1 MFIDILRYDRAE
13 NASEG
18 VVLTKP
24 LYLKSLNLSQP
35 ERITVIL
42 KSIICGEEVMNLART
57 TSSKLHA
64 GDDVQF
70 QGEFESE
77 DIKTFVANT
86 FTIIKKWTERN
97 PGKSF
102 IPIPPSSR

>member
-1 MFIDILRYDRAE
+1 MFIDILRHE

-24 LYLKSLNLSQP
+24 RMFLKVSEP